1 MSTPLDT
8 AEISPAK
15 ESGDSTF
22 SSPSSFENGYAEEH
36 DHRILIVDDEEPV
49 RGLYATYLGETYSC
63 ETAADAQEAL
73 EILARERFAL
83 VLTDMQMP
91 GLGGTEL
98 LRRIVERY
106 PDTAVIMISGIDRTQ
121 RVIDAMRVGASDYLL
136 KPCDLDVL
144 SVCVERALEHRM
156 LLRNARRY
164 KLELE
169 TRNVELA
176 HQKAEM
182 VRLQA
187 QILHAEKMA
196 SLGLL
201 AAGVAHELNN
211 PAGFIVGNVQLMQEY
226 IEHLKRYLTACG
238 GAVLPSNGDAEMELM
253 KEQFDCPH
261 IVSELESILADCQLG
276 AERIRDVV
284 QNLRLF
290 SRLDEAEIKRVDLNQ
305 GLEATLRLLSTYY
318 KRGNIELQRDY
329 GDLPPV
335 NCYAA
340 QLNQVWMNLLLNAA
354 QAIGNQPGIVRI
366 MTRCKDSIVTVSI
379 NDTGPGIIP
388 ENLKRIFDPFFTT
401 KPVGEGTGL
410 GLSISHSIIEK
421 HRGSIK
427 VDNLPGEGT
436 TFTITLPVDAE
447 ERPSNPNQLRTIE
460 EI

>member
-1 MSTPLDT
+1 
-8 AEISPAK
+8 
-15 ESGDSTF
+15 
-22 SSPSSFENGYAEEH
+22 
-36 DHRILIVDDEEPV
+36 
-49 RGLYATYLGETYSC
+49 
-63 ETAADAQEAL
+63 
-73 EILARERFAL
+73 
-83 VLTDMQMP
+83 
-91 GLGGTEL
+91 
-98 LRRIVERY
+98 
-106 PDTAVIMISGIDRTQ
+106 
-121 RVIDAMRVGASDYLL
+121 LL

-144 SVCVERALEHRM
+144 SVCVERALEHRI
-156 LLRNARRY
+156 LLRNARHY

-169 TRNVELA
+169 TRNAELA

-182 VRLQA
+182 VRLQS
-187 QILHAEKMA
+187 QILHAEKMV

-226 IEHLKRYLTACG
+226 IEHLKQYLTACG
-238 GAVLPSNGDAEMELM
+238 GAVLPSNGDAKLESV

-261 IVSELESILADCQLG
+261 IVSELESILSDCQLG

-340 QLNQVWMNLLLNAA
+340 QLNQVWMNLLVNAA
-354 QAIGNQPGIVRI
+354 QAIGNQPGKVRI
-366 MTRCKDSIVTVSI
+366 MTRCQDSTVTVSI
-379 NDTGPGIIP
+379 KDTGPGIIP

-421 HRGSIK
+421 HRGSIN
-427 VDNLPGEGT
+427 VDNVPGEGT
-436 TFTITLPVDAE
+436 TFTITLPIDAE